1 MDPGAYA
8 GIPCGVGGSI
18 MKVKVIR
25 DFKDKHTNQLRVAGE
40 VFECTAARLKEI
52 QSVGDFV
59 EKVPTRK
66 RKAED

>member
-1 MDPGAYA
+1 
-8 GIPCGVGGSI
+8 

-66 RKAED
+66 RKDED

>member
-1 MDPGAYA
+1 
-8 GIPCGVGGSI
+8 
-18 MKVKVIR
+18 MKVKVTHN
-25 DFKDKHTNQLRVAGE
+25 FQDKRTKQLRVVGE

-66 RKAED
+66 RKTED